1 MTVTERLLEQ
11 LKKEKYKIEAIYR
24 KPLPVKTYICE
35 EEVRGRSETDAVLS
49 FYIINKVILQYIL
62 FIFCICI
69 VLVFGF
75 LVLAVGKFKIF
86 QIGGVFHILFWK
98 INLEIV
104 RAKTAY
110 TYNRNQNKHYT

>member
-49 FYIINKVILQYIL
+49 FLIKNNINPADYIITTQ
-62 FIFCICI
+62 
-69 VLVFGF
+69 
-75 LVLAVGKFKIF
+75 KISED
-86 QIGGVFHILFWK
+86 K
-98 INLEIV
+98 
-104 RAKTAY
+104 
-110 TYNRNQNKHYT
+110 